1 MPEIEVV
8 TLHPKTPETE
18 VVTLHQ
24 TDLVV
29 VLVIGAVATVLFA
42 ILCSLVK
49 KWITPR
55 RTCKRA

>member
-24 TDLVV
+24 TDLVI
-29 VLVIGAVATVLFA
+29 VLVIGAVAMVLFA
-42 ILCSLVK
+42 ILYSLLK
-49 KWITPR
+49 KWI
-55 RTCKRA
+55 